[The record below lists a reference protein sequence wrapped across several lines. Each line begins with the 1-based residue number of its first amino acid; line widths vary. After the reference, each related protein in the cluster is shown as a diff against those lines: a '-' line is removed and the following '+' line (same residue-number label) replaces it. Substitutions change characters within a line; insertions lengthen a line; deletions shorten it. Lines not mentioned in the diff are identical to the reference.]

1 MSKQS
6 KNKKTA
12 SSEEEDWDAILEAEI
27 AANKAIKGSSTPTT
41 ATESTTI
48 QQKQEAA
55 TAVETVLTYFFSFS
69 FILYYTILTNQVAN
83 GCITK

>member
-12 SSEEEDWDAILEAEI
+12 SSEDEDWDAILEAEI
-27 AANKAIKGSSTPTT
+27 AANKAIKGSSTPAT

-48 QQKQEAA
+48 QQKQEANA
-55 TAVETVLTYFFSFS
+55 ITAVETVLTYFFHSL
-69 FILYYTILTNQVAN
+69 LY
-83 GCITK
+83 